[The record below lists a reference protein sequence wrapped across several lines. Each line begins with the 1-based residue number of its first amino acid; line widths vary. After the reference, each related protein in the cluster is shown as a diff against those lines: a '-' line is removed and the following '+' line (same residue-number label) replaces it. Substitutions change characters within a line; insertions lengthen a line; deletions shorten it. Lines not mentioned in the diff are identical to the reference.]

1 MKKLCLLCMR
11 GNSKGVKNKNLKK
24 INGVPLL
31 KYTIDQAIKS
41 NLFDKIVIS
50 SDSKKIISM
59 GNKFGIKD
67 FILRPKKLATDKS
80 GKLDVLKHA
89 LHKIEKIYSQKF
101 DIIFDLD
108 VTSPLRNINDIKESY
123 KLFQNKN
130 ASKLITANY
139 ARKNPFFNQVMI
151 KNNNVQ
157 LVKRSKSVIVRRQSA
172 PKIYDMNASIYIFS
186 RQTLIRSK
194 KIFPK
199 NTIIYLMPE
208 DRSVDIDNKLDFQIV
223 EMLLKKKLKIKN

>member
-24 INGVPLL
+24 INGIPLL
-31 KYTIDQAIKS
+31 KYTIDQAKKS
-41 NLFDKIVIS
+41 KLFDKIVIS
-50 SDSKKIISM
+50 SDSKKIIRM

-80 GKLDVLKHA
+80 PKLIVLKHA
-89 LHKIEKIYSQKF
+89 LFEVEKIFFQKF
-101 DIIFDLD
+101 DVVFDLD
-108 VTSPLRNINDIKESY
+108 VTSPLRNIKDIKEAY
-123 KLFQNKN
+123 KLFKKKN
-130 ASKLITANY
+130 ASKLITATY
-139 ARKNPFFNQVMI
+139 SRKNPFFNQVMI

-157 LVKRSKSVIVRRQSA
+157 LVKKSKNVIVRRQSA
-172 PKIYDMNASIYIFS
+172 PKIYDMNASIYIFK

-194 KIFPK
+194 EIFPK

-208 DRSVDIDNKLDFQIV
+208 ERSVDIDNKLDFQIV
-223 EMLLKKKLKIKN
+223 EMLLKKKFKN

>member
-1 MKKLCLLCMR
+1 MR

-24 INGVPLL
+24 INGIPLL

-89 LHKIEKIYSQKF
+89 LSEVEKIYLQKF

-108 VTSPLRNINDIKESY
+108 VTSPLRSNNDIKEAY
-123 KLFQNKN
+123 NLFQKKN
-130 ASKLITANY
+130 ASKLITATN

-157 LVKRSKSVIVRRQSA
+157 LVKRSKNVIVRRQSA
-172 PKIYDMNASIYIFS
+172 PKIYDMNASIYIYK

-194 KIFPK
+194 EIFPK

-208 DRSVDIDNKLDFQIV
+208 ERSVDIDNKLDFQIV
-223 EMLLKKKLKIKN
+223 EMLLKKNLRIEYE

>member
-50 SDSKKIISM
+50 SDSKQIIKM
-59 GNKFGIKD
+59 GYKFGIKD
-67 FILRPKKLATDKS
+67 YILRPKHLATDKS

-89 LHKIEKIYSQKF
+89 LSEIEKIYSEKF

-108 VTSPLRNINDIKESY
+108 VTSPLRSINDIKEAY
-123 KLFQNKN
+123 KLFHKKK
-130 ASKLITANY
+130 ASKLITVTP
-139 ARKNPFFNQVMI
+139 ARKNPYFNQVAI
-151 KNNNVQ
+151 KNNKVE
-157 LVKRSKSVIVRRQSA
+157 LVKKSKNIIVRRQSA
-172 PKIYDMNASIYIFS
+172 PKIYDMNASIYIFK
-186 RQTLIRSK
+186 RLTLKKSK
-194 KIFPK
+194 EIFPK

-208 DRSVDIDNKLDFQIV
+208 ERSVDIDNTLDFKIV
-223 EMLLKKKLKIKN
+223 EMLLKKNKYRI